1 MIFKEKNEILQ
12 CGENTVYDLISGHT
26 LKKDIKTVHSVLH
39 VLSRSWILTELLALD
54 PKIRSLI

>member
-12 CGENTVYDLISGHT
+12 CGESTVYDLISGHA
-26 LKKDIKTVHSVLH
+26 LKKNTKTIHSVLH
-39 VLSRSWILTELLALD
+39 VLSRPWILTKLLALD